1 MRDKVNQ
8 VRQIA
13 DLCKGLPNEAL
24 NLIMG
29 FAQGLAA
36 ATRLT
41 QEAGSDGK

>member
-1 MRDKVNQ
+1 MREKANQ
-8 VRQIA
+8 VRQIT
-13 DLCKGLPNEAL
+13 DLCKGLPDDAL

>member
-1 MRDKVNQ
+1 MREKVNQ
-8 VRQIA
+8 IT
-13 DLCKGLPNEAL
+13 DLCKGLPSEAL

-41 QEAGSDGK
+41 QEADANGE